1 MKILVH
7 HPLKGP
13 TAAAKKEKMQASQ
26 LDQKKKKGPVNL
38 GEGAVPAHVVRV
50 SPLSPQTL

>member
-26 LDQKKKKGPVNL
+26 LDQMKKKGPVNL